1 MSLDTLFNT
10 PDSSEAFQLL
20 QAVFEDAID
29 GLIIIDDHGLIEAV
43 NPAAAKLFG
52 YAPGELIGLNVKV
65 LMGSPDRE
73 RHDTYIENYKQTGV
87 GRIIGIGR
95 EVLGLQKNGDVFPF
109 RLSVSEVHTLNRRFF
124 TGFIHDVS
132 DLNRAKAQLA
142 QMNAQLENL
151 VNERTESLSQVVNK
165 LLSANRQLEHE
176 VQERQ
181 TAEAT
186 LRTQEQEIRLALNRE
201 KELGELKSRFV
212 SMASHEF
219 RTPLTTILSSVSLLG
234 RYLEMGET
242 QKGKKHITRIQ
253 SAVQNLTG
261 ILNDFLS
268 LSKLE
273 EGKIEIQPEKF
284 MWNEYFVELM
294 EELEGILKPG
304 QQIIHEPLPE
314 DIAVNLDRRLVKN
327 ILYNLMSNAT
337 KYSDPGSSVECRSQL
352 VDEKLR
358 LEVEDHGIGI
368 PLEDQAHLF
377 TRFFRAS
384 NAMNI
389 KGTGLG
395 LNIVHRYVQM
405 LAGEID
411 FRSTPGKGSVFTVT
425 IPIQ

>member
-20 QAVFEDAID
+20 QAVFEGAID

-43 NPAAAKLFG
+43 NPAAAKRFG
-52 YAPGELIGLNVKV
+52 YAPGELIGLNVRV
-65 LMGSPDRE
+65 LMGNPDRDK
-73 RHDTYIENYKQTGV
+73 HDTYIENYKKTGI
-87 GRIIGIGR
+87 GRIIGVGR
-95 EVLGLQKNGDVFPF
+95 EVKGLQKNGEVFPF

-242 QKGKKHITRIQ
+242 QKGDKHIDRIK

-273 EGKIEIQPEKF
+273 EGKIEIQPETF
-284 MWNEYFVELM
+284 SWNEYCTELM

-304 QQIIHEPLPE
+304 QHIIHEPLPE
-314 DIAVNLDRRLVKN
+314 DLEVTLDRRLIKN

-337 KYSDPGSSVECRSQL
+337 KYSDPGAAVECRSRMQS
-352 VDEKLR
+352 KQLR
-358 LEVEDHGIGI
+358 LEIEDHGIGI

-384 NAMNI
+384 NAINI

-405 LAGEID
+405 LKGEIA